1 MKQTRTE
8 IPWTTLLLI
17 TINILI
23 FLLETLAGGS
33 ENPDVAIRFGAMYTP
48 YILMQGEWYRLVT
61 AMFVHFGFEHLA
73 SNMLALM
80 VEGPI
85 VERYYGKIR
94 FLAIYGFAGI
104 SGNLATMAWDILSGT
119 ARLSAGASGGI
130 FGLTAV
136 FLIFAMLPELRR
148 LFPLKRV
155 LFSILISL
163 SPALEDGSI
172 NLIAHLGGLLGG
184 FVIAGCFEYIK
195 SRHYRKYY
203 SSH

>member
-1 MKQTRTE
+1 MKHTRAD
-8 IPWTTLLLI
+8 IPWATFLLI
-17 TINILI
+17 AISILI
-23 FLLETLAGGS
+23 YLLEALAGGS

-48 YILMQGEWYRLVT
+48 YILMQGEWYRLAT

-148 LFPLKRV
+148 LFPIKRV

-195 SRHYRKYY
+195 SWHYRKYY